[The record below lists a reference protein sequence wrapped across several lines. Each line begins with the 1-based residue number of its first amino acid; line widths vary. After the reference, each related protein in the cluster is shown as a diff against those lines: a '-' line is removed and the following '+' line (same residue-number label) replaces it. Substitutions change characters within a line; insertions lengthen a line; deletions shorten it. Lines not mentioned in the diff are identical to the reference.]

1 MRVLWFVN
9 IPFPEVQKRMGR
21 PAGGSGWWM
30 VNLAEQIRQC
40 GEIELGIAHFSHK
53 YRKSEEFEI
62 DGIRYY
68 CEPSKLDLFNLSY
81 RSELKQA
88 EKLIKNFGPDI
99 INIHGTEFFN
109 GLITSRTDVPVV
121 VTIQGFVG
129 AVYKYYSV
137 EFGLLGV
144 LARQL
149 RELRHLKYLMLV
161 IFNFLAIY
169 KSKFREEKI
178 LRLNSNFIG
187 RTTWDYQYTRSRNPK
202 SKYYL
207 CHEILRPKF
216 RQIQWDISKCE
227 RQRIVIIG
235 SQSVA
240 KGIHLLIKAVS
251 MLKEKYT
258 GISVRIG
265 GVGDEIGW
273 GRYLRRFAKKM
284 GVGENIILMGYVNE
298 ERIVEEF
305 LKANVYVCSSYIEN
319 SPNSLGEAM
328 SVGMPCIAT
337 DTGGIPSMMRDEIE
351 GLFFSRGNAG
361 SLAEKLKR
369 VFDDDNLAINLGHG
383 ARTAAMAN
391 HNSEK
396 VLAETLRAYKDI
408 IANWSKR
415 GND

>member
-9 IPFPEVQKRMGR
+9 IPFPEVQKRLGS

-30 VNLAEQIRQC
+30 VNLAEEMKRNDD
-40 GEIELGIAHFSHK
+40 IELGVVHFSHE
-53 YRKSEEFEI
+53 YRRSDEFEI
-62 DGIRYY
+62 GGIRYY
-68 CEPSKLDLFNLSY
+68 CEPSRLNLFNLSY
-81 RSELKQA
+81 SSELERA
-88 EKLIKNFGPDI
+88 EKIVRNFGPDI
-99 INIHGTEFFN
+99 INVHGTEFFN
-109 GLITSRTDVPVV
+109 GLITSRTDVPAV

-129 AVYKYYSV
+129 AVFKHYFA

-144 LARQL
+144 LARQFRGL
-149 RELRHLKYLMLV
+149 NDIKSLMLTMW
-161 IFNFLAIY
+161 NYLSSY
-169 KSKFREEKI
+169 KGKLREEKI

-187 RTTWDYQYTRSRNPK
+187 RTAWDYQYTRSRNPK

-227 RQRIVIIG
+227 RQRIVVIG

-240 KGIHLLIKAVS
+240 KGIHLLIKVVPI
-251 MLKEKYT
+251 LREKYT
-258 GISVRIG
+258 GISVRIA
-265 GVGDEIGW
+265 GVGEESSW
-273 GRYLRRFAKKM
+273 GRYLRRFAEKM

-298 ERIVEEF
+298 ERILEEF

-337 DTGGIPSMMRDEIE
+337 ETGGIPSMMRDEIE
-351 GLFFSRGNAG
+351 GLLFSRGNAE

-369 VFDDDNLAINLGHG
+369 IFDNDNLAIKLGHS
-383 ARTAAMAN
+383 ARTAAMES
-391 HNSEK
+391 HSPEK
-396 VLAETLRAYKDI
+396 VLTETLCAYKDI
-408 IANWSKR
+408 IDNWSKR